1 MFETSQ
7 QSELVQLFARASAH
21 PVSNSAMGAVYDA
34 LPNDT
39 DFTVFKRAGIPG
51 LNFAFIEGAAS
62 YHTSTDDPEHLDERS
77 LQHHGEQA
85 LGIVRAFGAATS
97 APRAN
102 VIYFDLLGKT
112 VVVYSSRMA
121 IACLAAVLLL
131 GQWPPCASRSG
142 KLRLVALIRGTL
154 SSFLAIVGAVVVVTA
169 VWRALTALNP
179 AIEGLLHSFTTWMW
193 CAITGT
199 VVVAAGAT
207 AAFQRLMGETDH
219 DRRTHGR
226 RCDGGR
232 AAGRLGN
239 GMAATGEL
247 SGRMAA
253 GRSGVGVARSVESR
267 QPALRDLL
275 IFTQAIPVALVVAP
289 LVYLVMVALPPA
301 QWGAG
306 AVLVGIVT
314 TLIAPSFDTPGNVR
328 EYAWRPLALASAVG
342 FVACA
347 LPALFGSFDAER
359 PRQNHLFY
367 ALDAELG
374 EAIWGSA
381 DATVDEWTRARL
393 GDTPQ
398 QQALPAFIL
407 GSTRKYLVAKAPVE
421 NSRGPR

>member
-7 QSELVQLFARASAH
+7 QSEELVQLFARASAH

-77 LQHHGEQA
+77 AASWRAGSRHRA
-85 LGIVRAFGAATS
+85 RVRRGDIGAARQRHLLRSAWQDRRRLLVADGNSLPRSGVASGAVAAVRLAVWEVASGSAHPRDALVIPCHRRCCCRRHGRLEGAHGLESGNRGLVAFVHHVDVVRDNRHRRRGCGRHRGLS
-97 APRAN
+97 AP
-102 VIYFDLLGKT
+102 D
-112 VVVYSSRMA
+112 
-121 IACLAAVLLL
+121 
-131 GQWPPCASRSG
+131 
-142 KLRLVALIRGTL
+142 
-154 SSFLAIVGAVVVVTA
+154 
-169 VWRALTALNP
+169 
-179 AIEGLLHSFTTWMW
+179 
-193 CAITGT
+193 
-199 VVVAAGAT
+199 
-207 AAFQRLMGETDH
+207 GETDH

-267 QPALRDLL
+267 QPRLAGSPHFHSSDPCRSRGGAARLSGDGGIAAR
-275 IFTQAIPVALVVAP
+275 PVGRGRGIGRHRHHTHRALVRHAWQCP
-289 LVYLVMVALPPA
+289 R
-301 QWGAG
+301 
-306 AVLVGIVT
+306 
-314 TLIAPSFDTPGNVR
+314 VR
-328 EYAWRPLALASAVG
+328 VEALALASAVG

-359 PRQNHLFY
+359 PRQNHFFY

>member
-1 MFETSQ
+1 M
-7 QSELVQLFARASAH
+7 
-21 PVSNSAMGAVYDA
+21 
-34 LPNDT
+34 
-39 DFTVFKRAGIPG
+39 
-51 LNFAFIEGAAS
+51 
-62 YHTSTDDPEHLDERS
+62 
-77 LQHHGEQA
+77 
-85 LGIVRAFGAATS
+85 
-97 APRAN
+97 
-102 VIYFDLLGKT
+102 
-112 VVVYSSRMA
+112 
-121 IACLAAVLLL
+121 
-131 GQWPPCASRSG
+131 
-142 KLRLVALIRGTL
+142 
-154 SSFLAIVGAVVVVTA
+154 
-169 VWRALTALNP
+169 
-179 AIEGLLHSFTTWMW
+179 HSFTTWMW

-207 AAFQRLMGETDH
+207 AAFQRLMGRRITTDE
-219 DRRTHGR
+219 RM
-226 RCDGGR
+226 GGAVMV
-232 AAGRLGN
+232 AALLAVLAMVWQPQVSYLVVWPLVG
-239 GMAATGEL
+239 AAL
-247 SGRMAA
+247 VWLV
-253 GRSGVGVARSVESR
+253 RSSR

-359 PRQNHLFY
+359 PRQNHFFY

-421 NSRGPR
+421 KLEGPSLRLSSQEKKGSNRLIEVELTAPAGTESLALFVKPDANIVACSLHGQRVTVPPSAPLLLRYTNPPPGPIIVTIEAAIDAPSSSLQCPKRRDCRGPPPRPPAVVPSMLRGSDRTLVLRRLALPGGNTSALNP